1 MGRRAC
7 GDACP
12 SFSRLSPDFLL
23 RAQIRGDHHLAA
35 TKMLMEAFSL
45 IHSVFSGTKRSESLC
60 LEIQSHTQT
69 TEAHGYKHTQAPTHQ
84 VTKTTNNCSNPELT
98 PLGTHNKDT
107 QQRHTGTCMHTHA
120 FTLHTQLILPSFGS
134 EKRDRPCSRLTTDT
148 SEHGNL
154 FALLSCLCLPLP
166 YSFLFCCCPH
176 SSA

>member
-35 TKMLMEAFSL
+35 KKMLMEAFSL

-69 TEAHGYKHTQAPTHQ
+69 TEAHGYKHTQAH
-84 VTKTTNNCSNPELT
+84 TNALSDQDNQQLLKSRAHT
-98 PLGTHNKDT
+98 ARDT
-107 QQRHTGTCMHTHA
+107 QQGYITKAHGHLYAHACTHTAHPA
-120 FTLHTQLILPSFGS
+120 YSPQLWER
-134 EKRDRPCSRLTTDT
+134 EKRGLAA
-148 SEHGNL
+148 G
-154 FALLSCLCLPLP
+154 
-166 YSFLFCCCPH
+166 
-176 SSA
+176 